1 MPALPNV
8 PSVIKSVI
16 RGTSGEATELPWA
29 NILHWAF
36 SGTTPTTAILTAVA
50 NQIISNWSSHMAPE
64 QVNNLT
70 MTGVECIDLTSPTSA
85 SVSVPASVAGTR
97 GDDEIP
103 ANVAYLVDYPI
114 VRRYRGGHPRT
125 YLIVL
130 GNADFLDA
138 AHWSSAATSEVATH
152 FEAFLNA
159 VVGFSSGGTTINNLV
174 NVSYIDKALNPTPP
188 HYRTTPIVDVITVAD
203 AIGNQQMASQRR
215 RIGRHRK

>member
-1 MPALPNV
+1 
-8 PSVIKSVI
+8 
-16 RGTSGEATELPWA
+16 
-29 NILHWAF
+29 
-36 SGTTPTTAILTAVA
+36 
-50 NQIISNWSSHMAPE
+50 MAPE